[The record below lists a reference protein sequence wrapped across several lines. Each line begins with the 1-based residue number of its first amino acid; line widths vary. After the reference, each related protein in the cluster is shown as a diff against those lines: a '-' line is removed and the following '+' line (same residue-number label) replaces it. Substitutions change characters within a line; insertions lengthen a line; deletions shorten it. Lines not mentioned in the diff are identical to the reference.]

1 MPYFGSIDIYFCK
14 KITNMTPFLKQVA
27 EYYFSKGNIEK
38 RCFVFPNRRSMVFFK
53 KYLGEVL
60 THPIVTPRMMTI
72 NDFFFTV
79 SGKNQADRV
88 TLLLELYDCYKA
100 LNSKAESLDEFIFW
114 GDTLLADFND
124 VDKYLVN
131 PAQLFTNIADLK
143 KIQDNFSYLT
153 ETQRK
158 AIEGF
163 LSHFSHTSG
172 RLKVN
177 LDTDNLNVKERFL
190 MIWNIL
196 LPLYENFNKSL
207 ESKGIAY
214 EGMVYR
220 SLAERLKVSSAKETM
235 QEVYPEV
242 ESFVFVGLNALNEC
256 EKTLLRK
263 LRDASMAEFCW
274 DYSGE
279 LIRDKQNKSS
289 FFLEENINE
298 FKQAAKWDPQ
308 PLPIPEINVI
318 GVPSAV
324 GQAKRLHEILK
335 ENWEDCAVVLPDEGL
350 LTPVLNSIPEH
361 IRDINVTMGVPMSG
375 SQFFAMMNVITSM
388 QLHTINRNGK
398 WAFYHKQ
405 VWELFSND
413 VFRSAVDEKAAE
425 VVRRVKSKAAYYIP
439 QEELSGT
446 PLLDVI
452 FKVAVADQ
460 KKADSAQIRELAT
473 YLQNVVLSI
482 APAIA
487 DSPELALELEFA
499 KEYYRSVNLLM
510 NNELQILPL
519 TYVKLLSM
527 LLSSVSVPFR
537 GEPLKGL
544 QIMGPLETRALD
556 FSNLVIMSADEG
568 IFPHR
573 SVSSSFIPPELRRG
587 FGLPTYEYQDAVWAY
602 YFYRMISRAKKVW
615 MLVDTRT
622 EGLVSGEESRYIKQ
636 LEYHFG
642 VPVKRYS
649 VQFGEMKTAEVAGI
663 AKTQDDVDRIKKMS
677 LSASSLRNYLDC
689 PAKFYYASVQS
700 LKLEDE
706 VAESLDAAMIGNIF
720 HSIMFEIYAAAYDG
734 PITRTDDG
742 RAWIEMLQTPYKVSK
757 QYIEKWYDDEAG
769 VRQKVMSMIA
779 ETMKTDQ
786 VSGRNL
792 VIADVIVKYVIMTLE
807 RDIKYLE
814 ENSVC
819 NLLIYGLEVPMDF
832 KLSDQKIKGH
842 IDRVDAVREGEI
854 RVVDYKT
861 GKVTVDDYEID
872 DTNFER
878 IAGDIFSPDTE
889 DRPGIAFQFYIYDL
903 LLRKNGHDAGRQVKN
918 SIYSMATIFKNAP
931 QTRDLNENF
940 YKTMTMSLEE
950 LLTQMYDLEVPFRRT
965 TVEKSCS
972 YCDFRNI
979 CGK

>member
-1 MPYFGSIDIYFCK
+1 
-14 KITNMTPFLKQVA
+14 MTPFLKQVA
-27 EYYFSKGNIEK
+27 EHYFSLGNIEK
-38 RCFVFPNRRSMVFFK
+38 RCFIFPNRRSMVFFK
-53 KYLGEVL
+53 KYLGEAL
-60 THPIVTPRMMTI
+60 THPVVTPRMMTI

-100 LNSKAESLDEFIFW
+100 LNTKAESLDEFIFW

-131 PAQLFTNIADLK
+131 PSQLFTNIADLK

-177 LDTDNLNVKERFL
+177 LESDDPNVKERFL

-196 LPLYENFNKSL
+196 LPLYEDFNRSL
-207 ESKGIAY
+207 GSKGIAY

-220 SLAERLKVSSAKETM
+220 SLAERLKTSSAQETM
-235 QEVYPEV
+235 EEVYPEV

-274 DYSGE
+274 DYSGK

-289 FFLEENINE
+289 FFLEENVNE
-298 FKQAAKWDPQ
+298 FKQAADWDPE

-324 GQAKRLHEILK
+324 GQAKRLYDILK
-335 ENWEDCAVVLPDEGL
+335 DNWEDCAVVLPDEGL

-361 IRDINVTMGVPMSG
+361 VRDINVTMGVPMSG
-375 SQFFAMMNVITSM
+375 SQFFAMMNIITSM
-388 QLHTINRNGK
+388 QLHTVNRNGK
-398 WAFYHKQ
+398 WSFYHKQ
-405 VWELFSND
+405 VWELFSNE
-413 VFRSAVDEKAAE
+413 VFRAAVDERTAE
-425 VVRRVKSKAAYYIP
+425 VIKSVKTKAAYYIP
-439 QEELSGT
+439 QEDLSGT
-446 PLLDVI
+446 PLLDLV
-452 FKVAVADQ
+452 FKVAVTDQ
-460 KKADSAQIRELAT
+460 KKADSVQIRELAA
-473 YLQNVVLSI
+473 YLQNVVLCI
-482 APAIA
+482 APSLA

-499 KEYYRSVNLLM
+499 KEYYRSINLLM

-527 LLSSVSVPFR
+527 LLSSVAVPFR

-602 YFYRMISRAKKVW
+602 YFYRMISRAEKVW

-642 VPVKRYS
+642 VPIKRYS

-663 AKTQDDVDRIKKMS
+663 TKTQDDVDRIRKMY

-689 PAKFYYASVQS
+689 PAKFYYASVQR

-706 VAESLDAAMIGNIF
+706 VAESLDAAMIGTVF
-720 HSIMFEIYAAAYDG
+720 HAVMFEIYAGAFEGPVNRTADG
-734 PITRTDDG
+734 DASIG
-742 RAWIEMLQTPYKVSK
+742 MLKTPYKVSR
-757 QYIEKWYDDEAG
+757 QYIRKWHDDDAG
-769 VRQKVMSMIA
+769 VRRMVMTMIA

-807 RDIKYLE
+807 RDIEYLD
-814 ENSVC
+814 ENSAC
-819 NLLIYGLEVPMDF
+819 NLLIYGLEVPLDIR
-832 KLSDQKIKGH
+832 LSDQKFKGH
-842 IDRVDAVREGEI
+842 LDRVDAVREGEI

-878 IAGDIFSPDTE
+878 IAEAIFAQDTE
-889 DRPGIAFQFYIYDL
+889 ERPGIAFQFYIYDL
-903 LLRKNGHDAGRQVKN
+903 LLRENGHDAGRQVRN
-918 SIYSMATIFKNAP
+918 SIYSMATIFKEQP

-940 YKTMTMSLEE
+940 YKTMTLSLEN
-950 LLTQMYDLEVPFRRT
+950 LLTQMYDVEVPFRRT

>member
-1 MPYFGSIDIYFCK
+1 
-14 KITNMTPFLKQVA
+14 MTPFLKQVA

-60 THPIVTPRMMTI
+60 THPIVTPRLMTI

-143 KIQDNFSYLT
+143 EIQDNFSYLT
-153 ETQRK
+153 DTQRK
-158 AIEGF
+158 AIEAF

-177 LDTDNLNVKERFL
+177 LDSDDPNVKERFL

-220 SLAERLKVSSAKETM
+220 SLAERLKVSSAMDTM

-335 ENWEDCAVVLPDEGL
+335 DNWEDCAVVLPDEGL

-398 WAFYHKQ
+398 WVFYHKQ
-405 VWELFSND
+405 VWELFSNE
-413 VFRSAVDEKAAE
+413 VFRSAVDEKTSE
-425 VVRRVKSKAAYYIP
+425 VIKRVKVKAAYYIP

-452 FKVAVADQ
+452 FKVAVPDQ
-460 KKADSAQIRELAT
+460 KKADTAQIRTFAT

-499 KEYYRSVNLLM
+499 KEYYRSINLLM

-519 TYVKLLSM
+519 TYVRLLSI
-527 LLSSVSVPFR
+527 LLSSVAVPFR

-556 FSNLVIMSADEG
+556 FSNLIIMSADEG

-663 AKTQDDVDRIKKMS
+663 AKTQDDVDCIKKMS

-689 PAKFYYASVQS
+689 PAKFYYASVQR

-878 IAGDIFSPDTE
+878 IAGDIFAPDTE

-918 SIYSMATIFKNAP
+918 SIYSMATIFKDAP

>member
-1 MPYFGSIDIYFCK
+1 M
-14 KITNMTPFLKQVA
+14 NMTPFLKQVA
-27 EYYFSKGNIEK
+27 EHYLSLDNLEK
-38 RCFVFPNRRSMVFFK
+38 RCFIFPNRRSMVFFK
-53 KYLGEVL
+53 KYLGEALVK
-60 THPIVTPRMMTI
+60 PIVTPKMLTI

-131 PAQLFTNIADLK
+131 PEQLFTNIADLK

-158 AIEGF
+158 SIEGF
-163 LSHFSHTSG
+163 LSHFSHSSG
-172 RLKVN
+172 ILKVN
-177 LDTDNLNVKERFL
+177 LDSDDPNVKERFL

-196 LPLYENFNKSL
+196 LPLYEDFNRSL

-220 SLAERLKVSSAKETM
+220 SLAERLSTSSAQDTLTEI
-235 QEVYPEV
+235 YPEV
-242 ESFVFVGLNALNEC
+242 ESVVFVGLNALNEC

-263 LRDASMAEFCW
+263 LRDASIAEFCW

-289 FFLEENINE
+289 FFLEENIRE
-298 FKQAAKWDPQ
+298 FKQAADWDPQ

-361 IRDINVTMGVPMSG
+361 IHDINVTMGVPMSS
-375 SQFFAMMNVITSM
+375 SQFFAMMNIITSI
-388 QLHTINRNGK
+388 QLHTVCRNGK

-405 VWELFSND
+405 VWELFSNE
-413 VFRSAVDEKAAE
+413 VFRAAVDEKTAE
-425 VVRRVKSKAAYYIP
+425 VIKLVKSKAAYYIP
-439 QEELSGT
+439 QEDLSGT

-452 FKVAVADQ
+452 FKVSVSDQ
-460 KKADSAQIRELAT
+460 KKADSCQIREFAT
-473 YLQNVVLSI
+473 YLQNVVLNV

-499 KEYYRSVNLLM
+499 KEYYRSINLLM

-519 TYVKLLSM
+519 TYVKLLTM
-527 LLSSVSVPFR
+527 LLSSVAVPFR

-642 VPVKRYS
+642 VPVNRYS

-663 AKTQDDVDRIKKMS
+663 TKTQDDVDRIRKMS

-689 PAKFYYASVQS
+689 PAKFYYASVQR
-700 LKLEDE
+700 LRLEDE
-706 VAESLDAAMIGNIF
+706 VAESLDAAMIGTIF
-720 HSIMFEIYAAAYDG
+720 HAIMFEIYAAAFDG
-734 PITRTDDG
+734 SVNRTEDG
-742 RAWIEMLQTPYKVSK
+742 KAWVGMLETPYKVSR
-757 QYIEKWYDDEAG
+757 QYIEKCYDDEDG
-769 VRQKVMSMIA
+769 VRQKVMTMIA
-779 ETMKTDQ
+779 ESMKTDQ

-792 VIADVIVKYVIMTLE
+792 VIADVIVQYVRMTLE
-807 RDIKYLE
+807 RDMEYLD
-814 ENSVC
+814 ENSAC
-819 NLLIYGLEVPMDF
+819 NLLIYGLEVPVDTW
-832 KLSDQKIKGH
+832 LSDQRIKGN

-861 GKVTVDDYEID
+861 GKVTVNDYEID
-872 DTNFER
+872 DTNFET
-878 IAGDIFSPDTE
+878 IAADIFAPDNE
-889 DRPGIAFQFYIYDL
+889 ERPGIAFQFYIYDL
-903 LLRKNGHDAGRQVKN
+903 LLRKNGHDEGRQVKN
-918 SIYSMATIFKNAP
+918 SVYSMAMIFKTQP
-931 QTRDLNENF
+931 QTRNLNENF
-940 YKTMTMSLEE
+940 YRTMTSSLEG
-950 LLTQMYDLEVPFRRT
+950 LLAQMYDLEVPFRRT
-965 TVEKSCS
+965 EVEKSCS

>member
-1 MPYFGSIDIYFCK
+1 
-14 KITNMTPFLKQVA
+14 MTPFLKQVA
-27 EYYFSKGNIEK
+27 EHYFSSGNIEK
-38 RCFVFPNRRSMVFFK
+38 RCFIFPNRRSMVFFK
-53 KYLGEVL
+53 KYLGEAL
-60 THPIVTPRMMTI
+60 THPVVTPRMMTI

-100 LNSKAESLDEFIFW
+100 LNTKAESLDEFIFW

-131 PAQLFTNIADLK
+131 PSQLFTNIADLK

-177 LDTDNLNVKERFL
+177 LESDDPNVKERFL

-196 LPLYENFNKSL
+196 LPLYEDFNRSL

-220 SLAERLKVSSAKETM
+220 NLAERLKTSSAQETM

-274 DYSGE
+274 DYSGK
-279 LIRDKQNKSS
+279 LIRDRQNKSS
-289 FFLEENINE
+289 FFLEENVNE
-298 FKQAAKWDPQ
+298 FKQAANWDPE

-324 GQAKRLHEILK
+324 GQAKRLYDILK
-335 ENWEDCAVVLPDEGL
+335 DNWEDCAVVLPDEGL

-375 SQFFAMMNVITSM
+375 SQFFAMMNIITSM
-388 QLHTINRNGK
+388 QLHTVNRNGK
-398 WAFYHKQ
+398 WAFYHRQ
-405 VWELFSND
+405 VWELFSNE
-413 VFRSAVDEKAAE
+413 VFRAAVDERTAE
-425 VVRRVKSKAAYYIP
+425 VIKSVKTKAAYYIP
-439 QEELSGT
+439 QEDLSGT
-446 PLLDVI
+446 SLLDLV
-452 FKVAVADQ
+452 FKVAVTDQ
-460 KKADSAQIRELAT
+460 KKADSVQIREFAT
-473 YLQNVVLSI
+473 YLQNVVLCI
-482 APAIA
+482 APSIA

-499 KEYYRSVNLLM
+499 KEYYRSINLLM

-527 LLSSVSVPFR
+527 LLSSVAVPFR

-568 IFPHR
+568 IFPRR
-573 SVSSSFIPPELRRG
+573 SVSSSFNPPELRRG
-587 FGLPTYEYQDAVWAY
+587 FGLPTYEYQDSVWAY

-642 VPVKRYS
+642 VPIKRYS

-663 AKTQDDVDRIKKMS
+663 TKTQDDVDRIRKMY

-689 PAKFYYASVQS
+689 PAKFYYASVQR

-706 VAESLDAAMIGNIF
+706 VAESLDAAMIGTVF
-720 HSIMFEIYAAAYDG
+720 HAVMFEIYAGAFGGPVKRTADG
-734 PITRTDDG
+734 EASIG
-742 RAWIEMLQTPYKVSK
+742 MLETPYKVSR
-757 QYIEKWYDDEAG
+757 QYIRKWYDDEAG
-769 VRQKVMSMIA
+769 VRRMVMTMIA

-786 VSGRNL
+786 VIGRNL

-807 RDIKYLE
+807 RDIEYLD
-814 ENSVC
+814 ENSAC
-819 NLLIYGLEVPMDF
+819 NLLIYGLEVPLDIR
-832 KLSDQKIKGH
+832 LSDQKFKGH
-842 IDRVDAVREGEI
+842 LDRVDAVREGEI

-878 IAGDIFSPDTE
+878 IAEAIFAQDTE
-889 DRPGIAFQFYIYDL
+889 ERPGIAFQFFIYDL
-903 LLRKNGHDAGRQVKN
+903 LLREKGHDAGRQVRN
-918 SIYSMATIFKNAP
+918 SIYSMATIFKEQP

-940 YKTMTMSLEE
+940 YKTMTLSLEN
-950 LLTQMYDLEVPFRRT
+950 LLTQMYDIEVPFRRT

>member
-1 MPYFGSIDIYFCK
+1 
-14 KITNMTPFLKQVA
+14 
-27 EYYFSKGNIEK
+27 
-38 RCFVFPNRRSMVFFK
+38 
-53 KYLGEVL
+53 
-60 THPIVTPRMMTI
+60 
-72 NDFFFTV
+72 
-79 SGKNQADRV
+79 
-88 TLLLELYDCYKA
+88 
-100 LNSKAESLDEFIFW
+100 
-114 GDTLLADFND
+114 
-124 VDKYLVN
+124 
-131 PAQLFTNIADLK
+131 
-143 KIQDNFSYLT
+143 
-153 ETQRK
+153 
-158 AIEGF
+158 
-163 LSHFSHTSG
+163 
-172 RLKVN
+172 
-177 LDTDNLNVKERFL
+177 
-190 MIWNIL
+190 
-196 LPLYENFNKSL
+196 
-207 ESKGIAY
+207 
-214 EGMVYR
+214 
-220 SLAERLKVSSAKETM
+220 
-235 QEVYPEV
+235 
-242 ESFVFVGLNALNEC
+242 
-256 EKTLLRK
+256 
-263 LRDASMAEFCW
+263 
-274 DYSGE
+274 
-279 LIRDKQNKSS
+279 
-289 FFLEENINE
+289 
-298 FKQAAKWDPQ
+298 
-308 PLPIPEINVI
+308 
-318 GVPSAV
+318 
-324 GQAKRLHEILK
+324 
-335 ENWEDCAVVLPDEGL
+335 
-350 LTPVLNSIPEH
+350 
-361 IRDINVTMGVPMSG
+361 
-375 SQFFAMMNVITSM
+375 
-388 QLHTINRNGK
+388 
-398 WAFYHKQ
+398 
-405 VWELFSND
+405 
-413 VFRSAVDEKAAE
+413 
-425 VVRRVKSKAAYYIP
+425 
-439 QEELSGT
+439 
-446 PLLDVI
+446 
-452 FKVAVADQ
+452 
-460 KKADSAQIRELAT
+460 
-473 YLQNVVLSI
+473 
-482 APAIA
+482 
-487 DSPELALELEFA
+487 
-499 KEYYRSVNLLM
+499 
-510 NNELQILPL
+510 
-519 TYVKLLSM
+519 
-527 LLSSVSVPFR
+527 
-537 GEPLKGL
+537 
-544 QIMGPLETRALD
+544 
-556 FSNLVIMSADEG
+556 
-568 IFPHR
+568 
-573 SVSSSFIPPELRRG
+573 
-587 FGLPTYEYQDAVWAY
+587 
-602 YFYRMISRAKKVW
+602 

-663 AKTQDDVDRIKKMS
+663 AKTQDDVDCIKKMS

-689 PAKFYYASVQS
+689 PAKFYYASVQR

-842 IDRVDAVREGEI
+842 IDRVDAVRKGEI

-878 IAGDIFSPDTE
+878 IAGDIFAPDTE

-918 SIYSMATIFKNAP
+918 SIYSMATIFKDAP

>member
-1 MPYFGSIDIYFCK
+1 
-14 KITNMTPFLKQVA
+14 MTPFLKQVA
-27 EYYFSKGNIEK
+27 EHYFSLGNIEK
-38 RCFVFPNRRSMVFFK
+38 RCFIFPNRRSMVFFK
-53 KYLGEVL
+53 KYLGEAL
-60 THPIVTPRMMTI
+60 THPVVTPRMMTI

-100 LNSKAESLDEFIFW
+100 LNTKAESLDEFIFW

-131 PAQLFTNIADLK
+131 PSQLFTNIADLK

-177 LDTDNLNVKERFL
+177 LESDDPNVKERFL

-196 LPLYENFNKSL
+196 LPLYEDFNRSL

-220 SLAERLKVSSAKETM
+220 SLAERLKTSSAQETM
-235 QEVYPEV
+235 EEVYPEV

-274 DYSGE
+274 DYSGK

-289 FFLEENINE
+289 FFLEENVNE
-298 FKQAAKWDPQ
+298 FKQAADWDPE

-324 GQAKRLHEILK
+324 GQAKRLYDILK
-335 ENWEDCAVVLPDEGL
+335 DNWEDCAVVLPDEGL

-361 IRDINVTMGVPMSG
+361 VRDINVTMGVPMSG
-375 SQFFAMMNVITSM
+375 SQFFAMMNIITSM
-388 QLHTINRNGK
+388 QLHTVNRNGK
-398 WAFYHKQ
+398 WSFYHKQ
-405 VWELFSND
+405 VWELFSNE
-413 VFRSAVDEKAAE
+413 VFRAAVDERTAE
-425 VVRRVKSKAAYYIP
+425 VIKSVKTKAAYYIP
-439 QEELSGT
+439 QEDLSGT
-446 PLLDVI
+446 PLLDLV
-452 FKVAVADQ
+452 FKVAVTDQ
-460 KKADSAQIRELAT
+460 KKADSVQIREFAT
-473 YLQNVVLSI
+473 YLQNVVLCI
-482 APAIA
+482 APSIA

-499 KEYYRSVNLLM
+499 KEYYRSINLLM

-527 LLSSVSVPFR
+527 LLSSVAVPFR

-568 IFPHR
+568 IFPRR

-587 FGLPTYEYQDAVWAY
+587 FGLPTYEYQDSVWAY

-642 VPVKRYS
+642 VPIKRYS

-663 AKTQDDVDRIKKMS
+663 TKTQDDVDRIRKMY

-689 PAKFYYASVQS
+689 PAKFYYASVQR

-706 VAESLDAAMIGNIF
+706 VAESLDAAMIGTVF
-720 HSIMFEIYAAAYDG
+720 HAVMFEIYAGAFEGPVNRTADG
-734 PITRTDDG
+734 DASIG
-742 RAWIEMLQTPYKVSK
+742 MLETPYKVSR
-757 QYIEKWYDDEAG
+757 QYIRKWHDDDAG
-769 VRQKVMSMIA
+769 VRRMVMTMIA

-807 RDIKYLE
+807 RDIEYLH
-814 ENSVC
+814 ENSAC
-819 NLLIYGLEVPMDF
+819 NLLIYGLEVPLDIR
-832 KLSDQKIKGH
+832 LSDQKFKGH
-842 IDRVDAVREGEI
+842 LDRVDAVREGEI

-878 IAGDIFSPDTE
+878 IAEAIFAQDTE
-889 DRPGIAFQFYIYDL
+889 ERPGIAFQFYIYDL
-903 LLRKNGHDAGRQVKN
+903 LLRENGHDAGRQVRN
-918 SIYSMATIFKNAP
+918 SIYSMATIFKEQP

-940 YKTMTMSLEE
+940 YKTMTLSLEN
-950 LLTQMYDLEVPFRRT
+950 LLTQMYDVEVPFRRT

>member
-1 MPYFGSIDIYFCK
+1 
-14 KITNMTPFLKQVA
+14 MTPFLKQVA
-27 EYYFSKGNIEK
+27 EHYFSLGNIEK
-38 RCFVFPNRRSMVFFK
+38 RCFIFPNRRSMVFFK
-53 KYLGEVL
+53 KYLGEAL
-60 THPIVTPRMMTI
+60 THPVVTPRMMTI

-100 LNSKAESLDEFIFW
+100 LNTKAESLDEFIFW

-131 PAQLFTNIADLK
+131 PSQLFTNIADLK

-158 AIEGF
+158 AVEGF

-177 LDTDNLNVKERFL
+177 LESDDPNVKERFL

-196 LPLYENFNKSL
+196 LPLYEDFNRSL
-207 ESKGIAY
+207 GSKGIAY

-220 SLAERLKVSSAKETM
+220 SLAERLKTSSAQETM
-235 QEVYPEV
+235 EEVYPEV

-274 DYSGE
+274 DYSGK

-289 FFLEENINE
+289 FFLEENVNE
-298 FKQAAKWDPQ
+298 FKQAADWDPE

-324 GQAKRLHEILK
+324 GQAKRLYDILK
-335 ENWEDCAVVLPDEGL
+335 DNWEDCAVVLPDEGL

-361 IRDINVTMGVPMSG
+361 VRDINVTMGVPMSG
-375 SQFFAMMNVITSM
+375 SQFFAMMNIITSM
-388 QLHTINRNGK
+388 QLHTVNRNGK
-398 WAFYHKQ
+398 WSFYHKQ
-405 VWELFSND
+405 VWELFSNE
-413 VFRSAVDEKAAE
+413 VFRAAVDERTAE
-425 VVRRVKSKAAYYIP
+425 VIKSVKTKAAYYIP
-439 QEELSGT
+439 QEDLSGT
-446 PLLDVI
+446 PLLDLV
-452 FKVAVADQ
+452 FKVAVTDQ
-460 KKADSAQIRELAT
+460 KKADSVQIRELAA
-473 YLQNVVLSI
+473 YLQNVVLCI
-482 APAIA
+482 APSLA

-499 KEYYRSVNLLM
+499 KEYYRSINLLM

-527 LLSSVSVPFR
+527 LLSSVAVPFR

-602 YFYRMISRAKKVW
+602 YFYRMISRAEKVW

-642 VPVKRYS
+642 VPIKRYS

-663 AKTQDDVDRIKKMS
+663 TKTQDDVDRIRKMY

-689 PAKFYYASVQS
+689 PAKFYYASVQR

-706 VAESLDAAMIGNIF
+706 VAESLDAAMIGTVF
-720 HSIMFEIYAAAYDG
+720 HAVMFEIYAGAFEGPVNRTADG
-734 PITRTDDG
+734 DASIG
-742 RAWIEMLQTPYKVSK
+742 MLETPYKVSR
-757 QYIEKWYDDEAG
+757 QYIRKWHDDDAG
-769 VRQKVMSMIA
+769 VRRMVMTMIA

-807 RDIKYLE
+807 RDIEYLD
-814 ENSVC
+814 ENSAC
-819 NLLIYGLEVPMDF
+819 NLLIYGLEVPLDIR
-832 KLSDQKIKGH
+832 LSDQKFKGH
-842 IDRVDAVREGEI
+842 LDRVDAVREGEI

-878 IAGDIFSPDTE
+878 IAEAIFAQDTE
-889 DRPGIAFQFYIYDL
+889 ERPGIAFQFYIYDL
-903 LLRKNGHDAGRQVKN
+903 LLRENGHDAGRQVRN
-918 SIYSMATIFKNAP
+918 SIYSMATIFKEQP

-940 YKTMTMSLEE
+940 YKTMTLSLEN
-950 LLTQMYDLEVPFRRT
+950 LLTQMYDIEVPFRRT